1 MRDFTLAA
9 SPDFQVTSGSVD
21 GTQINSFSSSGFEAG
36 GEAAL
41 QVASGSLET
50 YNQLFGAYPYAE
62 LDVVQAPMR
71 YASGVEYPTIIL
83 INSDL
88 YDDPQ
93 EMDFIITDAH
103 EVAHQ
108 WWYNLVGNDVFDDPW
123 LDEALATYSSALYL
137 EQETGEGSYD
147 GYIRYMQNDYNE
159 LTSRGLDDQV
169 TESLAHFESLGPS
182 SPMYGTIVYSKGALF
197 FHELR
202 QSIGNAAFFAGLQSY
217 YRSQIYQVAQ
227 VNDLLDAFE
236 AASRTLVG

>member
-123 LDEALATYSSALYL
+123 MKLWRPTLLRC
-137 EQETGEGSYD
+137 
-147 GYIRYMQNDYNE
+147 IW
-159 LTSRGLDDQV
+159 SRNRRGQL
-169 TESLAHFESLGPS
+169 
-182 SPMYGTIVYSKGALF
+182 
-197 FHELR
+197 
-202 QSIGNAAFFAGLQSY
+202 
-217 YRSQIYQVAQ
+217 
-227 VNDLLDAFE
+227 
-236 AASRTLVG
+236 